1 MSSILPKRQK
11 RKINHT
17 FQAHPPLIPRPLPPL
32 PKPTALLPHQH
43 PPANPTVLRPIIL
56 LPATEAA
63 DHPVRML
70 VRVPGRRVM
79 ALVAR
84 EHTRAAR
91 EPEPAV
97 RFLVVRTAAAERK
110 FTASGDAEGGFF

>member
-1 MSSILPKRQK
+1 
-11 RKINHT
+11 
-17 FQAHPPLIPRPLPPL
+17 
-32 PKPTALLPHQH
+32 
-43 PPANPTVLRPIIL
+43 
-56 LPATEAA
+56 
-63 DHPVRML
+63 ML